1 MISLL
6 PQRKKSA
13 LSRMESVLLL
23 MCSEK
28 SCGGFTLIELIVVM
42 IIISILS
49 AIALPV
55 FQRQIGKARE
65 AEVQLKLGAIARSQT
80 AYHYT
85 NSVFAQ
91 TMAILAADTGQ
102 INSFYYTFPD
112 PTTDGQNIKHQA
124 IAITPGSYQTRDY
137 AIGVY
142 YVNGGYERATCQG
155 FDISQSVN
163 VGVLSTDSC
172 TNNGIKIN

>member
-1 MISLL
+1 
-6 PQRKKSA
+6 
-13 LSRMESVLLL
+13 MESVLLL
-23 MCSEK
+23 ICSEK

-42 IIISILS
+42 MIISVLAAV
-49 AIALPV
+49 AIPV

-85 NSVFAQ
+85 NGVFAS
-91 TMAILAADTGQ
+91 TMAILAADTGV
-102 INSFYYTFPD
+102 INSFYYTFPN
-112 PTTDGQNIKHQA
+112 PTTNGLNIKHQA
-124 IAITPGSYQTRDY
+124 IAVTPGLYQTRDY

-155 FDISQSVN
+155 LDIGQSVN
-163 VGVLSTDSC
+163 VGVLSTDFC